1 VSGDQVTARF
11 FLDLR
16 DFEKNLQAGGEQVRN
31 FEDRLTGAWTN
42 ATAGVDLM
50 VRAVGRITDKI
61 QEWVAASNEAEQAQ
75 TRLSRALQ
83 LQGQFSAEGLQE
95 LLEFNQAVQAQTGIS
110 GDLLTAIQ
118 AQLSAMGVYRGDL
131 QAATRAVIGFSE
143 SHSVDL
149 QSSVNIVG
157 KAILGNV
164 EGLRRYNVYVDDSN
178 QAIREL
184 GEGYQF
190 AADRGETLEGALRK
204 QTEASG
210 DLDEALGKIFA
221 KSTTWENFANAATA
235 NLNRITGWIDENQ
248 PKLTSFL
255 DDVARGIGSAANFL
269 TFGLTDIGPD
279 VIVEPLPLPPPDT
292 QQLET
297 PNKVEESKAEKEEE
311 KARERAQAKA
321 GREAEAEERR
331 RARQEK
337 QDDLE
342 FDRTIE
348 TFVKD
353 LAEKSHRERADA
365 RAQELQERE
374 EHNRQILA
382 LEDQKIQEETLKANL
397 ANETLRVQTEGK
409 LSLLKQA
416 GTQMASG
423 IAGTIIAG
431 ASALAKGGAE
441 IGSVISGAL
450 GGMLV
455 TMGTTLAQAG
465 IFAGVAA
472 LLGLIPALR
481 PIFGEPTLSA
491 GAAVAATTA
500 GVAMIAIGS
509 AMGGGG
515 GGGGGSA
522 RGGSGG
528 AGGLAGVAA
537 SGASEATRRRADE
550 DARLERYLDQRNSG
564 ADTRPDGFRQSTGS
578 TNITYEVHFPRNTL
592 VIGSDREVGREVVRL
607 AEEAKSLSGAPR
619 GFG

>member
-1 VSGDQVTARF
+1 MGDQVTARF

-31 FEDRLTGAWTN
+31 FEDRLNAAWTN
-42 ATAGVDLM
+42 ATAGVDLV

-95 LLEFNQAVQAQTGIS
+95 LLEFNRAVQAQTGIS

-118 AQLSAMGVYRGDL
+118 AQLSAMGVYRSDL

-149 QSSVNIVG
+149 QSAVSIVG

-178 QAIREL
+178 EAIREL
-184 GEGYQF
+184 GDGYVF

-221 KSTTWENFANAATA
+221 RSSTWENFANAATA

-255 DDVARGIGSAANFL
+255 DGVARGIGSAANFL
-269 TFGLTDIGPD
+269 TFGLTDLGPD
-279 VIVEPLPLPPPDT
+279 VIVEPLPLPPPET

-297 PNKVEESKAEKEEE
+297 PSKAEEEQE
-311 KARERAQAKA
+311 KARARAERRAD
-321 GREAEAEERR
+321 REAEAEERR

-342 FDRTIE
+342 FDRSIDN
-348 TFVKD
+348 FMKD
-353 LAEKSHRERADA
+353 LAEKSHRERQDA
-365 RAQELQERE
+365 RAQELADRE
-374 EHNRQILA
+374 EHHRQVMA
-382 LEDQKIQEETLKANL
+382 LEDRKIQDETLKANL
-397 ANETLRVQTEGK
+397 ANETLRIQTEGR
-409 LSLLKQA
+409 LNLLRQA
-416 GTQMASG
+416 GSQMASG
-423 IAGTIIAG
+423 IAGSIITA
-431 ASALAKGGAE
+431 ASALAKGGAD
-441 IGSVISGAL
+441 IGSVVSSAM

-500 GVAMIAIGS
+500 GLAMIAIGS
-509 AMGGGG
+509 SMGG

-522 RGGSGG
+522 RGGGGG
-528 AGGLAGVAA
+528 AGSLAGVAA
-537 SGASEATRRRADE
+537 SSAAENTRRRADD
-550 DARLERYLDQRNSG
+550 DARMERYLDQRNSG
-564 ADTRPDGFRQSTGS
+564 ADTRPDGFRQGTGS
-578 TNITYEVHFPRNTL
+578 TQITYEVHFPRNTL

-607 AEEAKSLSGAPR
+607 AEEAKSLTGAPR